1 MKQRLSR
8 WWGFARRIFPL
19 RFGALLL
26 LAIALLIVFV
36 FSPKE
41 GDFLLYPSGVV
52 AAGLIGVCT
61 LIVVLGTLSLRRQVR
76 KLEVGLPESIE
87 TLAPN
92 GTTFR
97 FPSLRRWL
105 VLDVTLEWIDPAN
118 TEVRLEYLDGVL
130 SEVVTIKER
139 GRFTHLT
146 RRFTVKDVFGLA
158 QLSFDLSWE
167 CSLRVTPAAAKK
179 GAALAAGR
187 SQGDAMANPTGRTEG
202 DMVEMRQY
210 AHGDPVRH
218 VLWKV
223 YARSR
228 KLLVRMPERALAP
241 GPVNVAFFVAGP
253 EDEASAG
260 AARLYLE
267 AGLLGTDLIF
277 SADGSTSPARSAGEA
292 IEQLVDSGKVKA
304 NGAESLETM
313 AAQIDPSRMHSCL
326 FFTPPVDGPWREKMM
341 SFVKARGLDAT
352 IIIGVDEAGERPALK
367 GRLQSFLFQPP
378 AELDSQRPG
387 LAKLRASLEAEGL
400 PVRVLHRATGQLL

>member
-1 MKQRLSR
+1 MRQRISR
-8 WWGFARRIFPL
+8 WWGLVRRLFPL
-19 RFGALLL
+19 RIAALVLL
-26 LAIALLIVFV
+26 GLALLIIFV

-52 AAGLIGVCT
+52 ASGLIAVCA
-61 LIVVLGTLSLRRQVR
+61 LIVTVGTLSLRRHVK
-76 KLEVGLPESIE
+76 KLEVGLPESLE

-105 VLDVTLEWIDPAN
+105 VLDISLEWIDPGHAD
-118 TEVRLEYLDGVL
+118 VKLEYLDGVL

-139 GRFTHLT
+139 GRFSRLT

-158 QLSFDLSWE
+158 QLSFDVTWD
-167 CSLRVTPAAAKK
+167 CALRVTPAAAKQ
-179 GAALAAGR
+179 GATLAAGR

-253 EDEASAG
+253 EDEATAG
-260 AARLYLE
+260 AARLYIE
-267 AGLLGTDLIF
+267 AGLLGTDLVF
-277 SADGSTSPARSAGEA
+277 SADGSSSPARTPGEA
-292 IEQLVDSGKVKA
+292 IEQIVDSGKVKE
-304 NGAESLETM
+304 NGGQSLETM
-313 AAQIDPSRMHSCL
+313 ASQIDPSRMHSCL
-326 FFTPPVDGPWREKMM
+326 FFAPPVDGPWRERMM
-341 SFVKARGLDAT
+341 SFVRARGLDAT
-352 IIIGVDEAGERPALK
+352 IIIGVDEAGEKPPAAN
-367 GRLQSFLFQPP
+367 RLQSFLFQPP

-387 LAKLRASLEAEGL
+387 LAKLRATFEAEGL
-400 PVRVLHRATGQLL
+400 PVRVIHRATGQLL